1 MIRVRLPK
9 APTPQTTVVLDPDQ
23 SHHLVAVLRVR
34 EGDPIIALAAD
45 GSRWS
50 CEVASA
56 GPPVTLAIA
65 ERYQGPDA
73 DPEGH
78 LTVAISTLKGGRTA
92 DTVRA
97 LTELGVSAIV
107 VFTAKRTVARPDSAR
122 AEKQLA
128 RWRTIAEEATRQC
141 GRAQVPEVSYEAGL
155 PPGGDAHVF
164 LWEEASPEEG
174 AAAALS
180 EAAERGGAGR
190 LTILVGPEGGLDSGE
205 AQALLSDGWRA
216 ASLGPRLLRAET
228 AATTAAVLGLV
239 ALGERGYS

>member
-1 MIRVRLPK
+1 MIRVRLPR
-9 APTPQTTVVLDPDQ
+9 APAPNTTIELDPDQ
-23 SHHLVAVLRVR
+23 SHHLAGVLRMGA
-34 EGDPIIALAAD
+34 GDPVIALAAD

-50 CEVASA
+50 CEVASP
-56 GPPVTLAIA
+56 GPPVTLSIL

-73 DPEGH
+73 DPRAH

-107 VFTAKRTVARPDSAR
+107 VFTAKRSVARPDSAR
-122 AEKQLA
+122 ADKQLA

-141 GRAQVPEVSYEAGL
+141 GRAQVPEVRYETGL
-155 PPGGDAHVF
+155 PPGGEAHVF
-164 LWEEASPEEG
+164 LWEEASPEDG
-174 AAAALS
+174 AALALS
-180 EAAERGGAGR
+180 DAAQRGGGSR
-190 LTILVGPEGGLDSGE
+190 LTVLVGPEGGLDPEEGR
-205 AQALLSDGWRA
+205 ALLSDGWRA